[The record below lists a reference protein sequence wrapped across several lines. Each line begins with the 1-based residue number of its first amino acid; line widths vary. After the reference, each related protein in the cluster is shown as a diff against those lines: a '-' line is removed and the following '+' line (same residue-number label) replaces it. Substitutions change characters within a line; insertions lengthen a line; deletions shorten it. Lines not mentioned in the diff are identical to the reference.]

1 MEKAEGS
8 SIIVIAQLKKVTYL
22 DEKYTTTKNSGQDKI
37 KGDKKNCMENN
48 LYCSVHPVTKGY

>member
-37 KGDKKNCMENN
+37 KGDKKNAWKITFIVLCT
-48 LYCSVHPVTKGY
+48 L